1 MPVLVR
7 NGERQSLSF
16 SNSVAGAYGERM
28 VLSNELLVPVPTG
41 VTAVNAALT
50 EPLAVGLHAVNA
62 SGIKQGQSA
71 VVIGCGPVGL
81 TLIACLK
88 NIGVSPVIASDYS
101 PARRAIAAQMGADLV
116 VDPREEDV
124 VFEAVGVPG
133 LINTVMR
140 DVPRET
146 KIVVVGLCMEPDTF
160 QPVFGVLK
168 ELTLQFVVT
177 YSPQEFEQAM
187 HLIAE
192 GAIDVSPMVTGQVG
206 LNDIAQAFSDLSQA
220 DQHTKIMVMPLMA

>member
-1 MPVLVR
+1 
-7 NGERQSLSF
+7 
-16 SNSVAGAYGERM
+16 
-28 VLSNELLVPVPTG
+28 
-41 VTAVNAALT
+41 
-50 EPLAVGLHAVNA
+50 
-62 SGIKQGQSA
+62 
-71 VVIGCGPVGL
+71 
-81 TLIACLK
+81 
-88 NIGVSPVIASDYS
+88 
-101 PARRAIAAQMGADLV
+101 MGADVV
-116 VDPREEDV
+116 VDPAQQDVVSAWQQHDGKQSLV

-192 GAIDVSPMVTGQVG
+192 GTIDVSPMITGQVG
-206 LNDIAQAFSDLSQA
+206 LNDIAQAFSDLSHP